1 MMQAFSFADMSA
13 RALLLLGAV
22 LASPALRLP
31 AARATHPRAPV
42 NAVWVHGPGRDS
54 VGTWDEALTLDST
67 STGGGGAW
75 LFANPVGC
83 VPAAAIR
90 AAPLTQPCTAGK
102 QLCADAADAA
112 GRAAPRAGTLAGRIS
127 GRPYL
132 TYSQGTMQSTQFSPA
147 TLIPCAGVQESNE
160 HHGSKN
166 ECSQVL
172 VLPRPVTSH
181 HRGAPSRPAASKT
194 DDVVTTRGGRRAGK
208 MGSILIACPAAA
220 EGFPAEYI
228 SMEWMRSL
236 RNETGVQVDYTFN
249 LLELNRSRIFRYSAL
264 LLFQS
269 PATIQSPPASAAG
282 FPALLGEFVH
292 SGGGLF
298 LYPSETNWRTQ
309 MLPDVTAFFGLRMP
323 VEVINETIPANVGE
337 LVRFNGNGGELAFTD
352 AVTTCTSRTTVGSAS
367 SGKPMLSA
375 GGSGDGGDA
384 ECHPTLR
391 GVKQLWYPFGL
402 HYNAGETAPLC
413 LTAAGPTC
421 DGPSNWTALVRA
433 SKTAVTHAIDATHAK
448 YLPLPQNHFQRTTPV
463 WSPPIF
469 AVRLYG
475 AGRVAAMS
483 QWHQYTIG
491 SGNKWLFNST
501 ALRTGLQDRPSD
513 LGVLLTNTVEWLAKP
528 TADGP
533 GGFVDS
539 QDSLVYPN
547 DRPSERAKFAEK
559 VYNYTRVKLS
569 DNPAKPGLVTTR
581 GIIGARTALS
591 TGTGSVADF
600 AKAAVTAGLGF
611 VVFTEEWSQVEGQ
624 RTLSNE
630 SLMELKRDCK
640 RYSTDS
646 LQLIPG
652 YAIRNNIGNKQIF
665 LGPGVSVPP
674 SDSLTADGSQILLQG
689 VTSKSSTP
697 TKPGHFSGYNT
708 PSFNWMLSAARSTR
722 VSPDL
727 GWTVGYYSLG
737 EGRTPGSLSMP
748 DLRCYSMAATVYYDS
763 NGTLVEDLEADLK
776 TTVESTITP
785 VPVAVSEILSP
796 KALVDAASNQMLTHV
811 TLVSAP
817 LASSNTSSVFMDGL
831 RWNSQYDSLPTF
843 VSHADGPLIDMWPT
857 TNRVYTLGAERF
869 VTGSALLSAS
879 ISLKAQHGAT
889 ISNVTITNGRRL
901 FRRFTQC
908 NVSQFYRTLL
918 LDGYVHK
925 HLILVVVDSAGRR
938 SYGSPL
944 RSWKPGPR
952 SVVFCGDHV
961 NDCTDAVELSHGP
974 ISPPAVWTPN
984 LPVDL
989 AGYTWDGGPSS
1000 THPLIKLGEA
1010 RPSILQSNEGVEL
1023 GTRFTQVPHLEYTD
1037 EGGTAIASSQSRVFA
1052 SNVDRVVNPWHT
1064 YGPLA
1069 GPSKLFNF
1077 TIHYRMW
1084 FEASIGVPESAFPG
1098 MPLDASNS
1106 ATLFRSDILFKTM
1119 NQITSMQLL
1128 SGTGMPNVLN
1138 LYLAVAQNAT
1148 AAATVYEPSVVGF
1161 KSVLTDAI
1169 SAGGWWALW
1178 SDELSQAQLF
1188 INRGDDV
1195 VIKIASCTLA
1205 KCADNWFR
1213 ILAPV
1218 QFKVQAGDSMT
1229 VEFAQIGESLLVTEP
1244 INSLEGALKLRA
1256 FLTTPPRMR
1265 ITRGARLAS
1274 AATAGLLEVSLD
1286 EAGAAA
1292 LHMPRTADP
1301 YAVLP
1306 LRFEVQS
1313 SRWTA
1318 GLWQLKGYMQPEEYY
1333 GGPAD
1338 RWTALGISWDGHSH
1352 APLYTGLAETDI
1364 VFGHPVTAVDGAGA
1378 GNRSKDV
1385 FIQVTHTGQ
1394 TWVVSI
1400 NNPTQEPVTLRLS
1413 KGIPIAAL
1421 YVPTAELTVEA
1432 GKLLILDQA
1441 PNSSITKTAAIKTDE
1456 RAHAENVRQGEQTNE
1471 MSWLKPP
1478 RPADVFD
1485 VFRMGDLGFS
1495 HFRIPVLATIEGP
1508 TPALVLFAAARKFSF
1523 MDWGTRGLVMRATY
1537 DGERER

>member
-1 MMQAFSFADMSA
+1 MSA
-13 RALLLLGAV
+13 RTLLLLGAV

-31 AARATHPRAPV
+31 A
-42 NAVWVHGPGRDS
+42 VWTLYGPGRESRDAA
-54 VGTWDEALTLDST
+54 GTSPRDDATLDST
-67 STGGGGAW
+67 PTGGGKAW
-75 LFANPVGC
+75 LCGNSDGPM
-83 VPAAAIR
+83 PAAAIR
-90 AAPLTQPCTAGK
+90 AAPLIRPCTVGK
-102 QLCADAADAA
+102 QLCAGAAAA
-112 GRAAPRAGTLAGRIS
+112 GRAARHGAGLNLKFS
-127 GRPYL
+127 GRRSYL
-132 TYSQGTMQSTQFSPA
+132 CTHSQGTQFSPA
-147 TLIPCAGVQESNE
+147 ALIPCAGVQESNE
-160 HHGSKN
+160 HHRSKN
-166 ECSQVL
+166 ARSQVL
-172 VLPRPVTSH
+172 VLPVTSH
-181 HRGAPSRPAASKT
+181 HRGAPSRPAAASKT
-194 DDVVTTRGGRRAGK
+194 DDVITPRGGRRAGK

-228 SMEWMRSL
+228 SMTWMRSL

-323 VEVINETIPANVGE
+323 VEVINETNPANVGE

-352 AVTTCTSRTTVGSAS
+352 AVATCTSRTTEGSAS

-384 ECHPTLR
+384 ACHPTLR

-413 LTAAGPTC
+413 LTSAGPSC

-433 SKTAVTHAIDATHAK
+433 SKTAVTHAIDAAHAK
-448 YLPLPQNHFQRTTPV
+448 YLPLPQNHFHRTTPV
-463 WSPPIF
+463 RSPPIF

-501 ALRTGLQDRPSD
+501 ALRAGLQGRPSD
-513 LGVLLTNTVEWLAKP
+513 LGVLLTNTVQWLAKP
-528 TADGP
+528 TAGGP

-547 DRPSERAKFAEK
+547 DRLSEREKFAEK
-559 VYNYTRVKLS
+559 VYNYSRVKLS
-569 DNPAKPGLVTTR
+569 DNPANPGLVTTR

-591 TGTGSVADF
+591 TGTGSVEDF
-600 AKAAVTAGLGF
+600 AKAAVTAKLGF

-652 YAIRNNIGNKQIF
+652 YAIRNNIGNRQIF
-665 LGPGVSVPP
+665 LGPGVPVPP
-674 SDSLTADGSQILLQG
+674 PDSLTADGSQILLQG

-785 VPVAVSEILSP
+785 VPVAVSEVLSP

-843 VSHADGPLIDMWPT
+843 VSHTDGPLIDMWPT

-869 VTGSALLSAS
+869 VTGSALLPAN

-925 HLILVVVDSAGRR
+925 NLILVVVDSAGRR

-1010 RPSILQSNEGVEL
+1010 RPSILQSSEGVEL

-1084 FEASIGVPESAFPG
+1084 FEASISVPESAYPG
-1098 MPLDASNS
+1098 MPLDASNT

-1128 SGTGMPNVLN
+1128 SGAGTVPDVLN

-1148 AAATVYEPSVVGF
+1148 AAATVYEPSAVGF

-1195 VIKIASCTLA
+1195 AIKIASCTLA
-1205 KCADNWFR
+1205 KCAGNWFR

-1256 FLTTPPRMR
+1256 FITTPPGMR
-1265 ITRGARLAS
+1265 ITRGVRLAS
-1274 AATAGLLEVSLD
+1274 AAAAGLLEVSLD
-1286 EAGAAA
+1286 DAGAAA

-1313 SRWTA
+1313 QRWTA

-1400 NNPTQEPVTLRLS
+1400 NNPTQEPITLRLS

-1421 YVPTAELTVEA
+1421 YVPTAELTVGA
-1432 GKLLILDQA
+1432 GELLILDQA
-1441 PNSSITKTAAIKTDE
+1441 PNSSITKAAAIKTDE
-1456 RAHAENVRQGEQTNE
+1456 RAHENVRQGEQTNE
-1471 MSWLKPP
+1471 MSWLDAPP
-1478 RPADVFD
+1478 RPSDDFD
-1485 VFRMGDLGFS
+1485 IFRMGDLGFS

-1508 TPALVLFAAARKFSF
+1508 TPALVLFAEARKFSF